1 MACCCEQPGFGVL
14 RQAVSWPGLE
24 RGNERFAEG
33 ILSARQVVRVDGKIR
48 HQTAVGFSGHA
59 LYGPPYGALDVL
71 PTAFIHPVNPR
82 RMASGASGR
91 TSTAPGVHRM
101 NKGSR
106 EDIQSAVG
114 RTIERVARESYGRLV
129 AYLSVHTHDLA
140 SAEDA
145 LSEALVS
152 ALKAWPRDGLPQNPE
167 AWLLTT
173 ARHSLIDVIRHQ

>member
-24 RGNERFAEG
+24 RGNTRFAEG

-71 PTAFIHPVNPR
+71 LTALMQPVTPR

-91 TSTAPGVHRM
+91 TSTAPIDAPGHRAAHSSAPSMEGSSRMM
-101 NKGSR
+101 NP
-106 EDIQSAVG
+106 
-114 RTIERVARESYGRLV
+114 
-129 AYLSVHTHDLA
+129 A
-140 SAEDA
+140 SC
-145 LSEALVS
+145 SFVS
-152 ALKAWPRDGLPQNPE
+152 A
-167 AWLLTT
+167 
-173 ARHSLIDVIRHQ
+173 

>member
-1 MACCCEQPGFGVL
+1 
-14 RQAVSWPGLE
+14 
-24 RGNERFAEG
+24 
-33 ILSARQVVRVDGKIR
+33 
-48 HQTAVGFSGHA
+48 
-59 LYGPPYGALDVL
+59 
-71 PTAFIHPVNPR
+71 
-82 RMASGASGR
+82 
-91 TSTAPGVHRM
+91 M
-101 NKGSR
+101 NKGSQ

-173 ARHSLIDVIRHQ
+173 ARHSLIASGEFSFRRASVGSLAKTTRW